1 MGLSKNQII
10 PLVITGTT
18 AEGSGIGRAET
29 GDESSGMA
37 VIVPFTAVGDRIRC
51 RILKVEK
58 RLAYG
63 RVEELLIPSGD
74 RLPPEEGC
82 PAFGRCGGCAWRHV
96 SYEAELRYKQQRVA
110 DALARIGGLDAEV
123 LPIIGSE
130 RDGRYRNKA
139 QYPVCLLY
147 TSPSPRDS

>member
-82 PAFGRCGGCAWRHV
+82 PAFGRCGR
-96 SYEAELRYKQQRVA
+96 LRP
-110 DALARIGGLDAEV
+110 GGMF
-123 LPIIGSE
+123 PMRRSCGTSSSGSPTPW
-130 RDGRYRNKA
+130 
-139 QYPVCLLY
+139 PV
-147 TSPSPRDS
+147 

>member
-82 PAFGRCGGCAWRHV
+82 PALGRCGR
-96 SYEAELRYKQQRVA
+96 LR
-110 DALARIGGLDAEV
+110 LAACFL
-123 LPIIGSE
+123 
-130 RDGRYRNKA
+130 
-139 QYPVCLLY
+139 
-147 TSPSPRDS
+147 

>member
-37 VIVPFTAVGDRIRC
+37 VIVPFTAVGGPDPVPDPQSGKTAGLRT
-51 RILKVEK
+51 
-58 RLAYG
+58 G
-63 RVEELLIPSGD
+63 GGTLIPSGD

-139 QYPVCLLY
+139 QYPVVPGC
-147 TSPSPRDS
+147 TGR